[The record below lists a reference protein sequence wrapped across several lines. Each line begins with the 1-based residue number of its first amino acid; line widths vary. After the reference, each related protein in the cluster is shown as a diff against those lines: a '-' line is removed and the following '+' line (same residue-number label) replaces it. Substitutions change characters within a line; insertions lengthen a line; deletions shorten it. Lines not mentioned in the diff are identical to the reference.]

1 LQSNAQITE
10 TTNGDQNLKNYR
22 KAMSNRSVEV
32 DKNVEDGAGEDN
44 VETTNERILQN
55 ILSREEKK
63 S

>member
-1 LQSNAQITE
+1 
-10 TTNGDQNLKNYR
+10 
-22 KAMSNRSVEV
+22 MSNRSVEV

>member
-1 LQSNAQITE
+1 VQPHAQITE
-10 TTNGDQNLKNYR
+10 DQNLKNYR

-44 VETTNERILQN
+44 VMTTNEKILQN
-55 ILSREEKK
+55 IFSREERK

>member
-1 LQSNAQITE
+1 VQSHAQITE
-10 TTNGDQNLKNYR
+10 DQNLKNYR

-44 VETTNERILQN
+44 VMTTNEKILQN
-55 ILSREEKK
+55 IFSREERK

>member
-1 LQSNAQITE
+1 MQSHAQITE
-10 TTNGDQNLKNYR
+10 DQNLKNYR

-44 VETTNERILQN
+44 VMTTNEKILQN
-55 ILSREEKK
+55 IFSREERK